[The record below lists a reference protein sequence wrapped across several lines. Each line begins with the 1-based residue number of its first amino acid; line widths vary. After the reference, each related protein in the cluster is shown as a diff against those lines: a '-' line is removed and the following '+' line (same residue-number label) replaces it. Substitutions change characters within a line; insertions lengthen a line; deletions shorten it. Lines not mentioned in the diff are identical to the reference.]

1 MKFQNRKQREFVW
14 TEDVDHVEQLG
25 GQRLEADK
33 RMSFFIR
40 KLNRNLSAS
49 GKRVSERARRVDEP
63 ATCSLSD
70 SLTLST
76 ELSPQKSTNDGKSKK
91 FRKSQDDEEILSDDE
106 VLNGTEEPSTN
117 VTPVNN
123 NLAAESDEETDQQKK
138 VKAAKRYLSE
148 LQDIERLKENDE
160 GLDNDAINAKL
171 KEDVLKRLGTLY
183 VKLADSVEG
192 VQSEQIK
199 TLRNGHQKPVT
210 CAVVSAD
217 NQYVYSV
224 SKDSS
229 IVKWSVATGRKL
241 KTIKGGKKG
250 SEETHVG
257 HTTAINTITVST
269 DGKFL
274 ATGCDSNLINVW
286 NPETLEFVHRF
297 RGHSGRIT
305 GLIIRKFSHT
315 LYSISKDR
323 SLRVWDLD
331 TMCYVQTLFGHQ
343 EVITSIDMLIKE
355 RAVTAGGFDS
365 TLRLWKIAE
374 ETQLIFQGKGESV
387 ECVRYLDE
395 QHFVSG
401 TMNGTL
407 SLWSVQKKRPLFTR
421 EQVHG
426 CDSLTNTPNWIAS
439 IAAQP
444 FSDLFATGSCDGS
457 IRLWKVSKDRFDE
470 IHQIPLN
477 GFVNSL
483 QFINEGQSL
492 VAAVG
497 QEHRL
502 GRWWR
507 VKECKNS
514 VVIIPFRLKESKD

>member
-1 MKFQNRKQREFVW
+1 MIN
-14 TEDVDHVEQLG
+14 G
-25 GQRLEADK
+25 AD
-33 RMSFFIR
+33 
-40 KLNRNLSAS
+40 
-49 GKRVSERARRVDEP
+49 ER
-63 ATCSLSD
+63 
-70 SLTLST
+70 ST
-76 ELSPQKSTNDGKSKK
+76 A
-91 FRKSQDDEEILSDDE
+91 
-106 VLNGTEEPSTN
+106 

-123 NLAAESDEETDQQKK
+123 NLAADSDEETDQQKK

-171 KEDVLKRLGTLY
+171 KEDVLKKLGTLY
-183 VKLADSVEG
+183 VKLADSIDG
-192 VQSEQIK
+192 VQSDQIR

-210 CAVVSAD
+210 CCVVSAD
-217 NQYVYSV
+217 NQYVFSA

-229 IVKWSVATGRKL
+229 IIKWSLATGRKL
-241 KTIKGGKKG
+241 KTLKGGRQG

-257 HTTAINTITVST
+257 HTTAINSIAVST

-274 ATGCDSNLINVW
+274 ATGCDSNLINIW
-286 NPETLEFVHRF
+286 NPDDLGFVHRF
-297 RGHSGRIT
+297 KGHSARIT

-331 TMCYVQTLFGHQ
+331 AMCYVQTLFGHQ

-355 RAVTAGGFDS
+355 RAVTSGGFDS

-374 ETQLIFQGKGESV
+374 ETQLIFQGKGESI
-387 ECVRYLDE
+387 ECVKYIDD

-401 TMNGTL
+401 TMSGSI
-407 SLWSVQKKRPLFTR
+407 SLWSVQKKRPLCTR

-426 CDSLTNTPNWIAS
+426 CDRLTNTPNWITS
-439 IAAQP
+439 IAAHP
-444 FSDLFATGSCDGS
+444 FSDLFATGSCDGFV
-457 IRLWKVSKDRFDE
+457 RLWRVTKDKFDE
-470 IHQIPLN
+470 IRQIPLT
-477 GFVNSL
+477 GFINSL

-492 VAAVG
+492 VVGLG

-507 VKECKNS
+507 IKECKNS
-514 VVIIPFRLKESKD
+514 VVIIPFKLKEN